1 MKTKTSRSSASES
14 AIPLN
19 RPLAAAV
26 AAACGGGMVVSAP
39 ALAQDQLEEIVVTAT
54 KRAEG
59 VQDIPMAISVL
70 GQQQLEDLNITD
82 MQDYIEMLPTVAHD
96 HRDRVVHAECTRCD
110 ETDDDRCRRR

>member
-1 MKTKTSRSSASES
+1 
-14 AIPLN
+14 
-19 RPLAAAV
+19 
-26 AAACGGGMVVSAP
+26 MVVSAP

-82 MQDYIEMLPTVAHD
+82 MQDYIEMLPTVSFVTLGPGSGNIYI
-96 HRDRVVHAECTRCD
+96 RGISSGGVPS
-110 ETDDDRCRRR
+110 